1 MPPVTATSC
10 DTGYVSS
17 TSYCTSDAS
26 VKPARNMASLTY
38 SATRLSFSEPERCGE
53 RVMLNRWFLV
63 VGGGVQVH
71 IETIGSEKDVL
82 SRSRNRA

>member
-63 VGGGVQVH
+63 VGGVQVDVN
-71 IETIGSEKDVL
+71 GFEKDVL